1 MNKYTP
7 MQPNGLSSCKLKKPS
22 VQSLQRRLVTRDL
35 QEHCPSSDPHTRN
48 EPIVPATT
56 QSQSVNKQN
65 NKTNQKLWKLKKKK
79 QNTLT
84 S

>member
-56 QSQSVNKQN
+56 QSQSVKK
-65 NKTNQKLWKLKKKK
+65 NKTIKPIKSYGSLKRKNKIP
-79 QNTLT
+79 
-84 S
+84 